1 LALLKLALGVIS
13 ALLGLLVGA
22 VTWFMRSIDS
32 KVGKM
37 GSSLDTMG
45 REYAAM
51 KTVVDSLEK
60 RVTGVAD
67 NHGPRIATLEIKQA
81 GQEHDI
87 TNVKE
92 KLMILSDRFD
102 RTYTLSIP
110 VTKEK

>member
-1 LALLKLALGVIS
+1 LDGDAIMQLLKLALGVIS

-22 VTWFMRSIDS
+22 VTWFMKSIDS

-37 GSSLDTMG
+37 GSSLELMG

-67 NHGPRIATLEIKQA
+67 NHGPRIATLEIARA
-81 GQEHDI
+81 GIEHDLESLKGK
-87 TNVKE
+87 VE
-92 KLMILSDRFD
+92 KLEA
-102 RTYTLSIP
+102 RT
-110 VTKEK
+110 